1 MKIQPGNFYVT
12 RKMMLCVLLGLS
24 FSALAQTP
32 RRDHL
37 TEKEADV
44 IREWQEVDKRI
55 EIFVKAADRRL
66 LLLQNPAA
74 TQTEKEEK
82 NWGPLPTGTKI
93 ELLTDYKRLL
103 EESIEKLEDAFERN
117 AKNPQIP
124 KALKKFKE
132 SAIGHLSILRGL
144 VGKMETKLE
153 QRALTEAVEEAE
165 TATKGTMSN

>member
-1 MKIQPGNFYVT
+1 MESKVAALRMIQS
-12 RKMMLCVLLGLS
+12 MLLGLS
-24 FSALAQTP
+24 LTLCLSNTAQAQ

-37 TEKEADV
+37 TEKEADL

-66 LLLQNPAA
+66 MLLQNPAA

-82 NWGPLPTGTKI
+82 NWGPLPTGTKL

-103 EESIEKLEDAFERN
+103 EEAIEKLEDAYERN
-117 AKNPQIP
+117 AKSPQIS

-132 SAIGHLSILRGL
+132 AATGHLGILRSL
-144 VGKMETKLE
+144 AGKMETKPE
-153 QRALTEAVEEAE
+153 QRALAEAVEEAE
-165 TATKGTMSN
+165 TATKGSMSN